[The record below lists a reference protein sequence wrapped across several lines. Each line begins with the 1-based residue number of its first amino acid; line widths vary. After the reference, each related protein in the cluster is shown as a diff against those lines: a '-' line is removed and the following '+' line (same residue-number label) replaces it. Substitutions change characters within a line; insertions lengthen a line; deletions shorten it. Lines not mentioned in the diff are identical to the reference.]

1 MKILGWLI
9 LFIVSINQAI
19 ASCEGAFI
27 ARQGAQFTAAGDYWY
42 QNFEVQD
49 GAIGEF
55 VYRVVATGNIGAAVI
70 DESDVSRFINGESVG
85 AYSYFSQQIGTQSL
99 TLSPGTY
106 SVALRN
112 QQSNESR
119 YSIELDC
126 QKTYSDA
133 VRVDATSYSEQ
144 IPAGGRYYRSLNV
157 IDGYRLWIDGVNLGL
172 ETFIIPASQ
181 LNAFTSGQ
189 QFEYYTD
196 FGSIGSPNQPGG
208 YEIKLSPGDYYLA
221 LRNPTDE
228 QMPVTYT
235 IELFQITETVVDQEN
250 TDEDGNTIPPSPD
263 LTVSGMT
270 FEGQSSFSISNG
282 MLSAEIENL
291 VNYSNQSVG
300 PLSLLWLASVDG
312 EVNNSTII
320 ARQPFSDFSNFDGVF
335 DSGTRYSNI
344 SLTTEYSE
352 PSYGQYKVILVVVD
366 AATETTVYDQV
377 VYSDTMTLGEEET
390 NDNTAD
396 NDSSG
401 SSGSSSGGGSGLAFW
416 MLLFLALLRCKRH
429 Y

>member
-1 MKILGWLI
+1 M
-9 LFIVSINQAI
+9 
-19 ASCEGAFI
+19 
-27 ARQGAQFTAAGDYWY
+27 
-42 QNFEVQD
+42 
-49 GAIGEF
+49 
-55 VYRVVATGNIGAAVI
+55 
-70 DESDVSRFINGESVG
+70 
-85 AYSYFSQQIGTQSL
+85 
-99 TLSPGTY
+99 
-106 SVALRN
+106 ALRN

-133 VRVDATSYSEQ
+133 VRNDATSYSEQ

-291 VNYSNQSVG
+291 VNYSNQKALDHLAYYG
-300 PLSLLWLASVDG
+300 WLA
-312 EVNNSTII
+312 
-320 ARQPFSDFSNFDGVF
+320 
-335 DSGTRYSNI
+335 
-344 SLTTEYSE
+344 
-352 PSYGQYKVILVVVD
+352 
-366 AATETTVYDQV
+366 
-377 VYSDTMTLGEEET
+377 
-390 NDNTAD
+390 
-396 NDSSG
+396 
-401 SSGSSSGGGSGLAFW
+401 W
-416 MLLFLALLRCKRH
+416 MEK
-429 Y
+429 